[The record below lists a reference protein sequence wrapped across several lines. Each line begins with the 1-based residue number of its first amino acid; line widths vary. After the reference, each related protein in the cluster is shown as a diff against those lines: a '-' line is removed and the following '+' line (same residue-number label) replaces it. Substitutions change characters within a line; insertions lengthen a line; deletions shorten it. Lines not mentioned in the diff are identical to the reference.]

1 MASVIEFQLRVREPR
16 KAGAT
21 PALAEIIILPTVRI
35 ERLPVEAEAP
45 APDSPDRTLR
55 ARAGKR

>member
-1 MASVIEFQLRVREPR
+1 MASVIEFQLRNREPR
-16 KAGAT
+16 RTSAI
-21 PALAEIIILPTVRI
+21 PVMAEIIILPTVRI

-45 APDSPDRTLR
+45 APDSPDRSLR